1 MKKIILCLFT
11 LVFAVTG
18 SIATTTANAP
28 TAMAQ
33 RQEKAEIQFD
43 TLRASVGTFPASDPI
58 RKCQFKF
65 KNTGQ
70 SVLIINQ
77 VFASCGCTVP
87 VYPKNPIKPG
97 ESGVIEV
104 TYNGTG
110 KFPGHFA
117 KTVTVRSNAKKE
129 IIRLTV
135 EGTMTE

>member
-1 MKKIILCLFT
+1 MKKIILCLLALGFAATAT
-11 LVFAVTG
+11 L
-18 SIATTTANAP
+18 ATDRQAP
-28 TAMAQ
+28 ATVAQ
-33 RQEKAEIQFD
+33 KSEKAEIQFD
-43 TLRASVGTFPASDPI
+43 TLRASVGTFPASDPV

-65 KNTGQ
+65 TNTGQ
-70 SVLIINQ
+70 SPLIINQ

-87 VYPKNPIKPG
+87 SYPKTPIKPG

-104 TYNGTG
+104 TYNGTN
-110 KFPGHFA
+110 KFPGRFA

>member
-1 MKKIILCLFT
+1 MKKFILCLLALGLTATAT
-11 LVFAVTG
+11 LAT
-18 SIATTTANAP
+18 SEIATTSQAEKKA
-28 TAMAQ
+28 
-33 RQEKAEIQFD
+33 KAEIQFD
-43 TLRASVGTFPASDPI
+43 TLRASVGTFPANDPV

-70 SVLIINQ
+70 VPLIINQ

-87 VYPKNPIKPG
+87 VYPKEPIKPG
-97 ESGVIEV
+97 EGGVIEV
-104 TYNGTG
+104 TYNGAN

-117 KTVTVRSNAKKE
+117 KTVTVRSNASKE